1 MRNLNYYAALVF
13 GVFFVVS
20 CDATVNTCV
29 MDPAS
34 TANVTADGSGCQ
46 TLQCMGDSLDCNQNA
61 TDGCET
67 NVSADVTNC
76 GSCGYKCPA
85 PATGEAT
92 CSDGVCGVTTC
103 GTRYKDC
110 NSTTSDSCETDTY
123 RDASNCGACG
133 NVCPG
138 GANATGACIQGKCQL
153 SCQGLFLDCNG
164 DATDGCE
171 VNGASDGGN
180 CGNCGNKCPT
190 STTSN
195 IACSAGSCTST
206 MCTGSY
212 RTCKAGPVDG
222 CEVDT
227 AVSAANCGTCGKVCP
242 GVANG
247 TPGCTASNCGIASCN
262 ANFANCDGNVTNGCE
277 ANTATNI
284 AHCSGCNKPCP
295 NYANAN
301 AQCMA
306 GICSMGSCRAGFN
319 DCNMNSTDGCEINTN
334 TDKNNCGKCG
344 TVCPGTQFCS
354 LGNCISDPCVSYG
367 GTRLTVNANI
377 KVCNTP
383 VTWGSWNPALIPAP
397 WTVCTLS
404 QWMAYAPSSTPS
416 SLGLNTLWINNSACG
431 VGNHREVF
439 VSYPMNDANCYNGP
453 SCCHPDSLQYMFAV
467 CSP

>member
-123 RDASNCGACG
+123 RDANNCGACG

-138 GANATGACIQGKCQL
+138 GTNATGACIQGKCQL

-227 AVSAANCGTCGKVCP
+227 AVSAANCGTCGQDRCQ
-242 GVANG
+242 
-247 TPGCTASNCGIASCN
+247 
-262 ANFANCDGNVTNGCE
+262 FR
-277 ANTATNI
+277 ATQI
-284 AHCSGCNKPCP
+284 
-295 NYANAN
+295 
-301 AQCMA
+301 
-306 GICSMGSCRAGFN
+306 
-319 DCNMNSTDGCEINTN
+319 
-334 TDKNNCGKCG
+334 
-344 TVCPGTQFCS
+344 
-354 LGNCISDPCVSYG
+354 
-367 GTRLTVNANI
+367 
-377 KVCNTP
+377 
-383 VTWGSWNPALIPAP
+383 
-397 WTVCTLS
+397 
-404 QWMAYAPSSTPS
+404 
-416 SLGLNTLWINNSACG
+416 
-431 VGNHREVF
+431 
-439 VSYPMNDANCYNGP
+439 
-453 SCCHPDSLQYMFAV
+453 
-467 CSP
+467 